1 MGIEPAAAEPTQNA
15 PALTA
20 ADLAGFARLRIG
32 PELLAEAHVKRVSDG
47 EARAEFGISAPSTSD
62 LSGIVFPYF
71 GLATGQRVTARVRRD
86 NPEIENGKDRNK
98 YLSAYGDR
106 RHLFFP
112 PGAMAKLRDSNT
124 PIVLVEAEK
133 SSLALTAW
141 AERAGMNLLAVGTG
155 GCWGWRGR
163 IGKVDNSHGERVDET
178 GPISDLDCVNGR
190 KVYVLLD
197 ANVVSNPKVQQARA
211 ALVRELAKRNCEVL
225 LCDLPAC
232 NGVNGPDDYIGTRG
246 DEAMMQVF
254 ADASPSSEESLPAE
268 YADDALALKF
278 IDLYGNDLRYT
289 AAWGRWSVWDGVCW
303 KQDQTF
309 YVLDQARKI
318 CRAESS
324 SCQNKRLASRI
335 ASAVTV
341 AAVERL
347 ARADRR
353 HAATIDQW
361 DRDLWLLNTP
371 AGVVDLHSGALR
383 PAAREDYMTK
393 RTAVAPGGDC
403 KLWISFLDRITDA
416 QPELQQFIQR
426 MCGYALTGV
435 TREHALFFLYGTGAT
450 GKSVFI
456 NTISG
461 VMGDYA
467 RTAPIEAFIA
477 STNEHHPTDLAG
489 LQGARLVSA
498 VETEDGRRWA
508 ESKLKALTGGDRIAA
523 RFMRQDFFEFLPQF
537 KLVIAGNHKPG
548 LRTVDEAMR
557 RRFNLL
563 PFVVTIPASERDAEL
578 AEKLQGEWGGILQW
592 AIDGCLA
599 WQSEGLHAPATV
611 RDATASYLAAEDVL
625 ARWLEDCCIKR
636 PACWSSATALF
647 QSWRE
652 WCDQNQEYAG
662 SQNRFS
668 ENLESRG
675 FAQQRTR
682 TARGFAEIGL
692 VTDVTDSPVIP
703 VSRVRACAGERSICG
718 NPSHPSH
725 DLQADH
731 PSNASRFS
739 EREN

>member
-1 MGIEPAAAEPTQNA
+1 MSGRPTAAALAQTA
-15 PALTA
+15 ADLTA
-20 ADLAGFARLRIG
+20 ADLAAFARLRIG
-32 PELLAEAHVKRVSDG
+32 PELLAQAHIKRVTDQQ
-47 EARAEFGISAPSTSD
+47 ARAEYGITGTASND
-62 LSGIVFPYF
+62 MSGIVFPYF
-71 GLATGQRVTARVRRD
+71 NMTGQRVTCRVRRD
-86 NPEIENGKDRNK
+86 NPEIEAGKEKNK
-98 YLSAYGDR
+98 YISAYGDR
-106 RHLFFP
+106 KHLYFP
-112 PGAMAKLRDSNT
+112 PGATAKLQDPNI
-124 PIVLVEAEK
+124 PVALVEAEK

-141 AERAGMNLLAVGTG
+141 AERTGMNLLAVAMG
-155 GCWGWRGR
+155 GCWEWRGR
-163 IGKVDNSHGERVDET
+163 IGKAQNSHGERVDEY
-178 GPISDLDCVNGR
+178 GPVSDLSCVDGHR
-190 KVYVLLD
+190 VYVLLD
-197 ANVVSNPKVQQARA
+197 ANAATSPKVQQARA
-211 ALVRELAKRNCEVL
+211 ALIRELTKRKCEVL
-225 LCDLPAC
+225 VCDLPAFD
-232 NGVNGPDDYIGTRG
+232 GNGPDDYVGTRG

-254 ADASPSSEESLPAE
+254 ADASARSEESLPAE

-278 IDLYGNDLRYT
+278 TDLYGNDLRYT
-289 AAWGRWSVWDGVCW
+289 AAWGRWSVWDGTCW
-303 KQDQTF
+303 KQDQTY
-309 YVLDQARKI
+309 YVFDQARKT

-324 SCQNKRLASRI
+324 SCQNERLASRI

-371 AGVVDLHSGALR
+371 AGVVDLHTGALR

-393 RTAVAPGGDC
+393 CTAVTPGGDC

-416 QPELQQFIQR
+416 QPELQQFMQR

-435 TREHALFFLYGTGAT
+435 TREQALFFLYGTGAN

-456 NTISG
+456 NTIAG

-489 LQGARLVSA
+489 LQGARLVTA

-563 PFVVTIPASERDAEL
+563 PFTVTIPASERDTALVER
-578 AEKLQGEWGGILQW
+578 LQSEWGGILQW
-592 AIDGCLA
+592 AVEGCLA

-611 RDATASYLAAEDVL
+611 KDATESYLAAEDVL
-625 ARWLEDCCIKR
+625 ARWLEDCCIMR

-662 SQNRFS
+662 SQKRFS

-682 TARGFAEIGL
+682 AARGFAGIGL

-703 VSRVRACAGERSICG
+703 VSRVRAGAGERSICG

-725 DLQADH
+725 DFQADY
-731 PSNASRFS
+731 PSNASRSS
-739 EREN
+739 ERGN